1 MRLIFI
7 FLLIANVAFFAGQYF
22 LGGASVAPPKQ
33 PVPSVAVDGQLQL
46 LAETGSG
53 YQAQPRPAVGA
64 RPMEAGDGLC
74 TLVGPFAQLLHA
86 EYLVER
92 LTALSVAA
100 QVSQVGISDGET
112 HWVYLAPEMSEKEA
126 WRRLHELQQKNI
138 ESYLIT
144 RGDLINGISFG
155 RYASMQEALARKQE
169 IDGLGYGAQ
178 ILSVPKIIN
187 EIWVVLPQGEG
198 DSLSN
203 DFWSDVLAQQP
214 SLEKRQNLCA
224 GVAPQ

>member
-7 FLLIANVAFFAGQYF
+7 FLLIANLAFFIVQYF
-22 LGGASVAPPKQ
+22 LKAPEARVSP
-33 PVPSVAVDGQLQL
+33 PSAVAVANEGQLQL
-46 LAETGSG
+46 LAETGEMQSL
-53 YQAQPRPAVGA
+53 PA
-64 RPMEAGDGLC
+64 RPVAVAAPADAGGELC
-74 TLVGPFAQLLHA
+74 TLVGPFAELLHA

-92 LTALSVAA
+92 LAALSVAA

-138 ESYLIT
+138 ESYLIS
-144 RGDLINGISFG
+144 RGDLVNGISFG
-155 RYASMQEALARKQE
+155 RYANLQEALARKQL
-169 IDGLGYGAQ
+169 IDAQGYEAL

-187 EIWVVLPQGEG
+187 EIWVVLASGQGA
-198 DSLSN
+198 SLSG
-203 DFWSDVLAQQP
+203 DFWSDTLAQQP